1 MPELATMY
9 AERNDSAT
17 GKPENAKLPPL
28 GFSRAGRRGRI
39 LVVDDEN
46 GPRQALRMLL
56 KEEHDVFLAS
66 SVAAALSFL
75 ETDTVDIVIT
85 DLRMPQQTGVDLLR
99 EVKTLYN
106 QIEVIILTGYGELNT
121 AMEAIEY
128 GAYAYLEKPF
138 DSRVMLTKVEACLDK
153 KRREQERRA
162 LEYLAIEANRM
173 ETLGRIV
180 SGAMH
185 DLGTPLSVLGTH
197 IDLLKHDPHRH
208 DLNKRLDTMTA
219 QVQHCNDLV
228 RMTMNFLRHSNQE
241 RAPFSLNG
249 AAKMCIEV
257 AKPLLLSHNVALVAD
272 FDTALPACEGDL
284 VLVRQ
289 AILNL
294 IYNACQAMEG
304 QSDPRQLRL
313 ETRYDNG
320 HVCLAI
326 QDSGSGIPV
335 EHRDHIFDALFTT
348 KGNKGTGLGLAVVQ
362 NVMERHGGTVY
373 LEESAS
379 RGARFVLAFPEGN
392 QSEDHY
398 Q

>member
-1 MPELATMY
+1 MPELATMQ
-9 AERNDSAT
+9 AERDEAKGT
-17 GKPENAKLPPL
+17 KPESAKLPPL
-28 GFSRAGRRGRI
+28 GFSRSGRPGRI

-56 KEEHDVFLAS
+56 KEDHEVFLAS
-66 SVAAALSFL
+66 SVANALDFL
-75 ETDTVDIVIT
+75 ETETVDIVIT

-99 EVKTLYN
+99 EVRTRYAD
-106 QIEVIILTGYGELNT
+106 IEVIILTGYGELNT

-128 GAYAYLEKPF
+128 GAFAYLETPF
-138 DSRVMLTKVEACLDK
+138 DSRVMLSKVDACLDK
-153 KRREQERRA
+153 TRREQERRA

-197 IDLLKHDPHRH
+197 IDLLKMDPQPQNI
-208 DLNKRLDTMTA
+208 NKRLDTMLS

-228 RMTMNFLRHSNQE
+228 RMTMNFLRHSSQE

-249 AAKMCIEV
+249 AAKVCIEV
-257 AKPLLLSHNVALVAD
+257 AKPLLLSQNVALVAD
-272 FDTALPACEGDL
+272 FDNALPACEGDL

-304 QSDPRQLRL
+304 QGEPRQLRL

-320 HVCLAI
+320 HVCLAV
-326 QDSGSGIPV
+326 QDSGSGIPA
-335 EHRDHIFDALFTT
+335 EHRHHIFDALFTT

-373 LEESAS
+373 LEDSAA
-379 RGARFVLAFPEGN
+379 RGARFVLAFPEGT

>member
-1 MPELATMY
+1 MVELALMH
-9 AERNDSAT
+9 AERNESDNA
-17 GKPENAKLPPL
+17 KPVSAKLPPL
-28 GFSRAGRRGRI
+28 GFSRKGRRGRI

-66 SVAAALSFL
+66 SVANALTFL
-75 ETDTVDIVIT
+75 ETESVDIVIT

-99 EVKTLYN
+99 EVKYLYP
-106 QIEVIILTGYGELNT
+106 QTEVIILTGYGELNT

-138 DSRVMLTKVEACLDK
+138 DSRVMLGKVESCLDK

-162 LEYLAIEANRM
+162 LEHLAIEANRM

-197 IDLLKHDPHRH
+197 IDLLKQDPQRH
-208 DLNKRLDTMTA
+208 DIGKRLDTMTS

-257 AKPLLLSHNVALVAD
+257 ARPLLLSQNVALVAD
-272 FDTALPACEGDL
+272 FDAALPACEGDL

-304 QSDPRQLRL
+304 QIEPRQLRL
-313 ETRYDNG
+313 ETRFENE
-320 HVCLAI
+320 HVCLAV
-326 QDSGSGIPV
+326 QDSGNGVPA
-335 EHRDHIFDALFTT
+335 EHREHIFDALFTT

-373 LEESAS
+373 LEESAV
-379 RGARFVLAFPEGN
+379 RGARFVLAFPEGT
-392 QSEDHY
+392 QAEAHY

>member
-1 MPELATMY
+1 MQPE
-9 AERNDSAT
+9 RKKSA
-17 GKPENAKLPPL
+17 PETRVSPL
-28 GFSRAGRRGRI
+28 GFSKSGQGGRI

-56 KEEHDVFLAS
+56 KESHEVFLAS
-66 SVAAALSFL
+66 SVAGAVEFL
-75 ETDTVDIVIT
+75 TEDKVDIVIT

-99 EVKTLYN
+99 HVKTTYPD
-106 QIEVIILTGYGELNT
+106 IEVIILTGYGELNT

-128 GAYAYLEKPF
+128 GAFAYLEKPF
-138 DSRVMLTKVEACLDK
+138 DSRVMLGKVEACLDK
-153 KRREQERRA
+153 QRREQERRA
-162 LEYLAIEANRM
+162 MEHLAVEANRM

-197 IDLLKHDPHRH
+197 IDLMRQDPAKGDIHR
-208 DLNKRLDTMTA
+208 RLDTMMA

-228 RMTMNFLRHSNQE
+228 RTTMNFLRHSGQE
-241 RAPFSLNG
+241 RAPFSLNA

-272 FDTALPACEGDL
+272 FDNALPACEGDL

-304 QSDPRQLRL
+304 QHEPRQLRL
-313 ETRYDNG
+313 DSRYDDG
-320 HVCLAI
+320 FVCLAV
-326 QDSGSGIPV
+326 QDSGAGVPL
-335 EHRDHIFDALFTT
+335 EHRPHIFDALFTT
-348 KGNKGTGLGLAVVQ
+348 KGSRGTGLGLAVVR
-362 NVMERHGGTVY
+362 NVMERHGGRVY
-373 LEESAS
+373 LDETVA

-392 QSEDHY
+392 QPESHY
-398 Q
+398 A